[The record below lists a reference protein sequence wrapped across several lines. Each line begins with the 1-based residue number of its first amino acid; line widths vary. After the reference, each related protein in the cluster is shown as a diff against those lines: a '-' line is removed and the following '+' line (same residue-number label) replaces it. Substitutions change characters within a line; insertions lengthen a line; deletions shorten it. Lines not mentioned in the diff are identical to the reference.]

1 MTGKTFVYF
10 FAKTVVFAPMRIV
23 RSICEMQTCA
33 AQLRTQRKAVA
44 FVPTM
49 GCLHEGH
56 LRLVDMAREQA
67 RAVVVSIFV
76 NPVQFGPGEDF
87 EKYPRT
93 EVADIAACESRG
105 VDVVF
110 LPHAKEMFPP
120 DFSTFVEETLCSTG
134 LCGTFRHG
142 HFRGVAT
149 VVLMLLNIVR
159 PDVAIF
165 GQKDAQQIAVLRKM
179 VADLF
184 LPVEIVTGPTVREMD
199 GLALSSRNRYL
210 STEERAVAPELSAAL
225 EAGRRTAL
233 PGVDATIV
241 KEAVAAHLARFPL
254 FRVQYIA
261 FVDAVSM
268 RPIDTVPSEREAA
281 LLAVAAHL
289 GATRLIDNILIQP
302 SRQ

>member
-1 MTGKTFVYF
+1 
-10 FAKTVVFAPMRIV
+10 
-23 RSICEMQTCA
+23 
-33 AQLRTQRKAVA
+33 
-44 FVPTM
+44 
-49 GCLHEGH
+49 
-56 LRLVDMAREQA
+56 
-67 RAVVVSIFV
+67 
-76 NPVQFGPGEDF
+76 
-87 EKYPRT
+87 
-93 EVADIAACESRG
+93 
-105 VDVVF
+105 
-110 LPHAKEMFPP
+110 
-120 DFSTFVEETLCSTG
+120 
-134 LCGTFRHG
+134 
-142 HFRGVAT
+142 
-149 VVLMLLNIVR
+149 MLLNIVR